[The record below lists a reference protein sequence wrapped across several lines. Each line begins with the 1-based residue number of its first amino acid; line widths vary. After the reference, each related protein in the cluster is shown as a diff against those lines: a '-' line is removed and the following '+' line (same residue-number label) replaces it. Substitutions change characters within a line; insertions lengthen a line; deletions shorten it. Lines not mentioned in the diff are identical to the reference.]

1 MATVIAEETEPGKE
15 TRPKAEQPRP
25 APAEEVVLLR
35 PRKGWQPVRLAELWR
50 YRELLVFLAWRDVKV
65 RYKQTALGIG
75 WAVLQPLFM
84 MILSSVIFGGLARI
98 SSGDVPYPL
107 FALCGLLP
115 WQLFAYALS
124 QASSSVVAE
133 QNLITKVYFPRI
145 IVPLSSVLS
154 GLVDFVI
161 AFALLLGMTAYYG
174 TMGYPVAPPG
184 WRILA
189 VPLLVLL
196 ALAAAVAVGLWLSAL
211 TVQYRDFRHTL
222 PFLTQFWFFAT
233 PVVYPSSLIPER
245 WRLLYG
251 LNPMAGVVDGFRW
264 ALLAKA
270 EPPGAL
276 LWASVASVA
285 VLLVGGLFYFRRMER
300 SFADVV

>member
-1 MATVIAEETEPGKE
+1 MAIGIAEE
-15 TRPKAEQPRP
+15 AEHGEKTHLV
-25 APAEEVVLLR
+25 APAEEITLLR

-50 YRELLVFLAWRDVKV
+50 YRELLLFLAWRDVKV

-124 QASSSVVAE
+124 QASNSVVAE

-161 AFALLLGMTAYYG
+161 AFVLLLGMMAVLRDDG
-174 TMGYPVAPPG
+174 LRRDFAGMANSRRPVA
-184 WRILA
+184 R
-189 VPLLVLL
+189 LL
-196 ALAAAVAVGLWLSAL
+196 ALA
-211 TVQYRDFRHTL
+211 R
-222 PFLTQFWFFAT
+222 P
-233 PVVYPSSLIPER
+233 R
-245 WRLLYG
+245 WRSACG
-251 LNPMAGVVDGFRW
+251 C
-264 ALLAKA
+264 
-270 EPPGAL
+270 
-276 LWASVASVA
+276 
-285 VLLVGGLFYFRRMER
+285 RR
-300 SFADVV
+300 